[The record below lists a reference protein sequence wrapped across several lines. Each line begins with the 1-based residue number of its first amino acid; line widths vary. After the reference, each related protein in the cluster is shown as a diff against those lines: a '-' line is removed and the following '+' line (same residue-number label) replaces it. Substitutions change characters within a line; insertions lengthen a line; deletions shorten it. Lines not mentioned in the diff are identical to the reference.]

1 MVSFIS
7 LIRAPRAETWLRAFA
22 GRLRFTD
29 TIIVVT
35 AVFTAQ
41 ALRFGLT
48 TEDVLPNAG
57 SAAEIDI
64 AYTGVSVVVVLGWLA
79 ALAMYGSRDV
89 KVIGNGTTEY
99 RRVADASVRFFG
111 VLAIIAFVFKL
122 QIARGYLLLA
132 LPIGIFLLLLSR
144 WVWRNWLAAR
154 RQQGGFVRRAVVV
167 GAHDKAKHVAEQIV
181 REPGSGILVVGA
193 LTDSFHDE
201 VIPGVPRI
209 GGFDDVS
216 STISGIGADT
226 VVFAGSDSIS
236 PNRLREMG
244 WDLEARR
251 VDLIVAPALTDI
263 AGPRIHARQVAG
275 LPLIHVDYPSFTG
288 IRYATKRAFDV
299 VVSASLLLVLS
310 PVLLAIAVLVRR
322 DGSPALF
329 RQQRVGHGGRDF
341 SMIKFRSMTANAEQH
356 LASLLD
362 QNEGNGVLFKMK
374 DDPRITKIGKT
385 LRRYSLDELPQ
396 LWNVLRGD
404 MSLVGPRPPLAG
416 EVARYGDWM
425 RRRFLVKP
433 GITGLWQVSGRSNLS
448 WDESV
453 RLDLY
458 YVENWSL
465 TTDFLLLWRTVRA
478 VTKADGAY

>member
-1 MVSFIS
+1 MS

-22 GRLRFTD
+22 SRLLFTD
-29 TIIVVT
+29 TLIVVAT
-35 AVFTAQ
+35 VFTAQ
-41 ALRFGLT
+41 ALRFGLS
-48 TEDVLPNAG
+48 TEDVLPDVGTAL
-57 SAAEIDI
+57 EIDI
-64 AYTGVSVVVVLGWLA
+64 AYTAISVVVAAGWLA
-79 ALAMYGSRDV
+79 ALAVYGTRDL
-89 KVIGNGTTEY
+89 KVIGNGSTEY
-99 RRVADASVRFFG
+99 RRVADASLRFFG
-111 VLAIIAFVFKL
+111 VLAILAFVFKL

-132 LPIGIFLLLLSR
+132 LPIGIFLLLVSR
-144 WVWRNWLAAR
+144 WAWRNWLAAR
-154 RQQGGFVRRAVVV
+154 RQQGGFVRRALVV
-167 GAHDKAKHVAEQIV
+167 GEHDKARHVAEQIV
-181 REPGSGILVVGA
+181 REPDSGIVVVGA
-193 LTDSFHDE
+193 LTDSLEDE
-201 VIPGVPRI
+201 LSPSIPRV

-216 STISGIGADT
+216 SAISGIGADT

-236 PNRLREMG
+236 PARLRELG
-244 WDLEARR
+244 WDLESRR

-288 IRYATKRAFDV
+288 IRYATKRAFDI
-299 VVSASLLLVLS
+299 VVSAMLLILLS
-310 PVLLAIAVLVRR
+310 PVLLTIALLVRR
-322 DGSPALF
+322 DGHPALF
-329 RQQRVGHGGRDF
+329 RQQRIGHGGRDF
-341 SMIKFRSMTANAEQH
+341 AMIKFRSMTANAEKH

-404 MSLVGPRPPLAG
+404 MSLVGPRPPLAS

>member
-1 MVSFIS
+1 MS
-7 LIRAPRAETWLRAFA
+7 LIRAPRAETWLRSFA

-29 TIIVVT
+29 TVIVVAT
-35 AVFTAQ
+35 VFTAQ
-41 ALRFGLT
+41 TLRFGLT
-48 TEDVLPNAG
+48 AEDMLPNVGTAL
-57 SAAEIDI
+57 EIDI
-64 AYTGVSVVVVLGWLA
+64 AYTGVSIIVALGWLA
-79 ALAMYGSRDV
+79 ALSIYGTRDT
-89 KVIGNGTTEY
+89 KVIGNGTSEY
-99 RRVADASVRFFG
+99 RRVADASLRFFG
-111 VLAIIAFVFKL
+111 MLAILAFVFKL

-132 LPIGIFLLLLSR
+132 LPIGIFLLLVSR
-144 WVWRNWLAAR
+144 WLWRNWLAAR
-154 RQQGGFVRRAVVV
+154 REEGGFVRRALVI
-167 GAHDKAKHVAEQIV
+167 GEHDKAKHVAEQIA
-181 REPGSGILVVGA
+181 REPGSGMLMVGA

-226 VVFAGSDSIS
+226 MVFAGSDSIS
-236 PNRLREMG
+236 PARLREMG

-299 VVSASLLLVLS
+299 VVSAMLLLLLS
-310 PVLLAIAVLVRR
+310 PVMAMIAMLVRT

-341 SMIKFRSMTANAEQH
+341 AMIKFRSMTANAEHH

-374 DDPRITKIGKT
+374 DDPRITKIGKI

-404 MSLVGPRPPLAG
+404 MSLVGPRPPLAS
-416 EVARYGDWM
+416 EVAHYGDWM